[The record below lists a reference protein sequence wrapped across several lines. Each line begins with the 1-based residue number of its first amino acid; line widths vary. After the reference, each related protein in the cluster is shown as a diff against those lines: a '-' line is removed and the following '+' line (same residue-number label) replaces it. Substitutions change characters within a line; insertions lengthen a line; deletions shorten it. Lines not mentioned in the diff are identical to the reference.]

1 MSTWLL
7 DRKCVE
13 RMSWLFSDLP
23 EEKRLMIK
31 MNEVAFFS
39 VTPAVFAD
47 KVAKMMRTMVAFLG
61 KPPYAVIDGTAC
73 VGGDTRLLAK
83 HFDMTVAIE
92 KDPETYAL
100 LRDNLT
106 TWGVDAKTI
115 SGDTAALIPQFWTLI
130 GAVAT
135 FSLYLDPPW
144 GGVEYRSQK
153 DIQLTL
159 GSLAVED
166 VVNRAFEA
174 HLSMKL
180 AVLKL
185 PRNYNC
191 GYLFRKLG
199 KHEVFRITQGNFFV
213 FFVARRGSRV
223 KEHGRTALLQLRQ
236 ARNEAEAKKNG
247 GATEGEETNGDEEV
261 KEGGEAEKNDEAKE
275 GAE

>member
-7 DRKCVE
+7 DSKCVE
-13 RMSWLFSDLP
+13 RMKWLFSDLP
-23 EEKRLMIK
+23 EEKRVMIK

-39 VTPAVFAD
+39 VTPAVYAD
-47 KVAKMMRTMVAFLG
+47 EVARMMRTVLALLG

-92 KDPETYAL
+92 RDPETYAL
-100 LRDNLT
+100 LQDNLT

-144 GGVEYRSQK
+144 GGVDYRSQT

-223 KEHGRTALLQLRQ
+223 KEHGRTAMLQLRK
-236 ARNEAEAKKNG
+236 AREEAKAKS
-247 GATEGEETNGDEEV
+247 EET
-261 KEGGEAEKNDEAKE
+261 KEDGETRGSSE
-275 GAE
+275 